1 MDPVIVILVT
11 LAIGIMTVLFFMNK
25 KSAEKIP
32 TEEEAGAVVGRNLN
46 RQRANADHPARNRLR
61 NRNQIRNV
69 GAQDDEE
76 VNGNEE
82 RENDGNEERDIDEL
96 NDQERE
102 ELRKRIGTK
111 KLAKMEGKA
120 EKKRQN
126 EEMLRERE
134 ERREQEELRYEE
146 RKKAEEEEERLEK
159 QREEEERLVK
169 EEEERREH
177 EEYLKLKEAFS
188 VEEEGQGE
196 VLSETESQ
204 NLLLEF
210 VEYIKKS
217 KVVVL
222 EDLAA
227 EFNLKTQ
234 DVINRVN
241 MVQEMGLLTGVMDD
255 RGKFIYI
262 SEEELLKVKKFIEL
276 RGRVNITEI
285 AKSSNELIN
294 LQPEVAPVA
303 EISDV
308 VEAEA

>member
-210 VEYIKKS
+210 VEYIKKL